1 MVRFIIEIEEVS
13 DEPNAVNVLI
23 KTDKQQPTPLEEAL
37 AQRISPHLRALP
49 GASSSDAAPNE

>member
-13 DEPNAVNVLI
+13 NEPNALNVVMR
-23 KTDKQQPTPLEEAL
+23 TENQQPTPLEEAM

-49 GASSSDAAPNE
+49 GASSSDAAPNG

>member
-13 DEPNAVNVLI
+13 DEPNAVNIVI
-23 KTDKQQPTPLEEAL
+23 KTENQQPTPLEEAM

-49 GASSSDAAPNE
+49 GASSSEERG